1 MLALATGLL
10 DTITISREFASR
22 EVSCEV
28 PFDVAK
34 GV

>member
-1 MLALATGLL
+1 MLALATDLL
-10 DTITISREFASR
+10 DTITISREF
-22 EVSCEV
+22 VSCEV